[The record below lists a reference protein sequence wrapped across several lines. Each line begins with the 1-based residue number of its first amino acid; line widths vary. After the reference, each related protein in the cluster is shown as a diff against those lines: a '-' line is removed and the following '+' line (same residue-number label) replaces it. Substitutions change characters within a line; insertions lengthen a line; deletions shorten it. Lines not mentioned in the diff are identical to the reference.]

1 MSAES
6 YGGLI
11 WGSKALRGNLSPP
24 GVAPRGVKNHPYAL
38 KSIFFK
44 ISSQKLV
51 SNQLN
56 GHSHTLE
63 ISHAYGAQGAPGAP
77 RGPRDPTGWP
87 LRVVKMTPLSQ
98 KNTVF

>member
-44 ISSQKLV
+44 ISSRKLV

-56 GHSHTLE
+56 GHRIICWRYPMLMGH
-63 ISHAYGAQGAPGAP
+63 
-77 RGPRDPTGWP
+77 RGPQEHLGVPGTLQGGP
-87 LRVVKMTPLSQ
+87 
-98 KNTVF
+98 

>member
-1 MSAES
+1 MNAEL
-6 YGGLI
+6 YGELI

-51 SNQLN
+51 CKQLN
-56 GHSHTLE
+56 GFSVMCWRFPMLRGHR
-63 ISHAYGAQGAPGAP
+63 GPPGAP
-77 RGPRDPTGWP
+77 RGPRGPKGWP
-87 LRVVKMTPLSQ
+87 LWVIKMTLVS
-98 KNTVF
+98 

>member
-44 ISSQKLV
+44 ISSRKLV
-51 SNQLN
+51 SKQLN
-56 GHSHTLE
+56 RFRVIFWRYPVLMGHR
-63 ISHAYGAQGAPGAP
+63 GPPGVPRAP
-77 RGPRDPTGWP
+77 RGLAPRG
-87 LRVVKMTPLSQ
+87 
-98 KNTVF
+98 